1 LGAAGLRGFL
11 SFGFSSPFA
20 PAAGSRF
27 LGPGF
32 LRPVVVV
39 VEDEAAVVF
48 LAVVAG
54 AADSEMCGLETAPPR
69 TRIVELFVLELP
81 LSVDERAPGE

>member
-1 LGAAGLRGFL
+1 MRGFL

-39 VEDEAAVVF
+39 VAAVVF

-54 AADSEMCGLETAPPR
+54 AAESEMCGLETAPPR

>member
-1 LGAAGLRGFL
+1 MGAAGLRGFL

-32 LRPVVVV
+32 LRPVVV

>member
-1 LGAAGLRGFL
+1 MRGFL

-39 VEDEAAVVF
+39 EAAVVF

-54 AADSEMCGLETAPPR
+54 AADNEMCGLETAPPR

>member
-1 LGAAGLRGFL
+1 M
-11 SFGFSSPFA
+11 
-20 PAAGSRF
+20 
-27 LGPGF
+27 GPGF

-39 VEDEAAVVF
+39 VAAVVF

-54 AADSEMCGLETAPPR
+54 AAESEMCGLETAPPR